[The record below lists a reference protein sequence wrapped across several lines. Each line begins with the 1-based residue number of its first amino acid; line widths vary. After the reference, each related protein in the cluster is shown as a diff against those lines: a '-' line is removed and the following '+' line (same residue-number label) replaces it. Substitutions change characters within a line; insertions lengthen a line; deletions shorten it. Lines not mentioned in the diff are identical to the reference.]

1 MRKNLY
7 LAGFILAAGLFAAC
21 SSESADNGGNGGGE
35 TKQYQAVFISK
46 APAAEVKQATT
57 RTTGVYNGHAIDFSW
72 TPNDKLWI
80 HDGTDLVKNSGDDIT
95 GVKASAKFF
104 YDRGFHGPSYPV
116 RFTGTNAVRGD
127 QVTIAANQTQAH
139 PNDASHI
146 GQDGDCG
153 TALATQVGDT
163 YTFHLAHK
171 AAYITFMPWYGQD
184 ELAPTVSVREI
195 KLTIDAAA
203 NPGKSIAGTFSFD
216 DNGLGTLV
224 SGGSNTIVLKLSGEF
239 LVPKT
244 ADRLKNAAIMVVNPG
259 TYKNVTISY
268 TLTDTKTNVTGTVS
282 QTFDKMTFNVGK
294 NRPVAKQEMAMK
306 NYKPNY
312 YQWDAGKPYWDGYTG
327 TIPVVDGERG
337 NYQPGLGNDRYMNS
351 NPNAFNAN
359 NICASALNVNEAALY
374 TFFGDSHWDG
384 DLLWT
389 MNKHLYKGGLW
400 LKKLK
405 YITVG
410 GGHTGFTHPV
420 YDIFVW
426 NRNYIPSTGNTYWN
440 SWSEGNVGA
449 ASAEKW
455 TTNVSHTG
463 KPSDIDKYFF
473 LPAMG
478 YLTENGTF
486 KLHDPDK
493 YGYYG
498 TYWTSNG
505 VVVASVPQGLNFHFN
520 DKKVGINIDDRRWSY
535 PVIDGTTYE
544 FK

>member
-1 MRKNLY
+1 M
-7 LAGFILAAGLFAAC
+7 AAGLFAAC
-21 SSESADNGGNGGGE
+21 SSESADNGGNAGGE

-46 APAAEVKQATT
+46 APAAEAKQATT
-57 RTTGVYNGHAIDFSW
+57 RTTGTYNGSKLNFSW

-95 GVKASAKFF
+95 GVKASAKFYYNRSF
-104 YDRGFHGPSYPV
+104 LGPSYPV

-153 TALATQVGDT
+153 TAIATQVGVT

-184 ELAPTVSVREI
+184 ELSPTVSIQEI

-203 NPGKSIAGTFSFD
+203 NPGKSIAGTFNFN
-216 DNGLGTLV
+216 DNGIGTLV

-282 QTFDKMTFNVGK
+282 QTFDKMTFNAGK

-327 TIPVVDGERG
+327 TIPIVDGDRG
-337 NYQPGLGNDRYMNS
+337 HQYQPVPGSNRYMNAS
-351 NPNAFNAN
+351 PSAFNGS
-359 NICASALNVNEAALY
+359 NICKSTLNVNEATLY

-384 DLLWT
+384 NILWT
-389 MNKHLYKGGLW
+389 MNKHLYNGGLW

-410 GGHTGFTHPV
+410 GTHATFVHPV
-420 YDIFVW
+420 YDILVW
-426 NRNYIPSTGNTYWN
+426 SRNYIPSTTNTYWN
-440 SWSEGNVGA
+440 NWSEGNTGLA
-449 ASAEKW
+449 AADKW
-455 TTNVSHTG
+455 TKNVSHTG

-478 YLTENGTF
+478 YLTENGTL
-486 KLHDPDK
+486 KLHDNDP

-505 VVVASVPQGLNFHFN
+505 VMVASVPQGLNFHFN
-520 DKKVGINIDDRRWSY
+520 DKKVGVNIDNRSWAY
-535 PVIDGTTYE
+535 PVFDGTTYE